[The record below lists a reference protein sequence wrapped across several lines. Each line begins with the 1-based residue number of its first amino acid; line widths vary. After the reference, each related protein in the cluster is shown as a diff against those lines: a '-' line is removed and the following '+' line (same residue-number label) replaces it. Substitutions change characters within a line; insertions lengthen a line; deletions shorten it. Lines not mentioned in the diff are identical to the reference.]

1 MIHFLID
8 QRLRTK
14 QVEEQGDRSNLTDI
28 SASFGNQQTTPL
40 LTYRSKIWRFPKSW
54 GYPKWMVYKGKSI
67 YKWMIH
73 MKNHP
78 ELAKMFGL
86 WFFSTLPKKSWSTG
100 LTSAIHCL
108 SHKCTGPIFFSHR
121 FSIFSALTSE
131 LTNDQ
136 REPPLY
142 LWITTMVTTIS
153 FFFQWISI
161 IGPEIWA
168 LFQVDKLMNDLNKL
182 VGLTKA
188 RPVFDLEKH
197 GWVLQRFPEN
207 GGSQKRRFISWKIHE
222 NPIKSGW
229 FGG

>member
-108 SHKCTGPIFFSHR
+108 SHKCTGPIFF
-121 FSIFSALTSE
+121 FA
-131 LTNDQ
+131 
-136 REPPLY
+136 
-142 LWITTMVTTIS
+142 
-153 FFFQWISI
+153 
-161 IGPEIWA
+161 
-168 LFQVDKLMNDLNKL
+168 
-182 VGLTKA
+182 
-188 RPVFDLEKH
+188 PVFDFQCVDEWIDQWSTRTTTVPMDNHYGYYDQFLFSVNFHHRPWNLGPFPGRQADEWLEQTRGPDQGAACFWPWKT
-197 GWVLQRFPEN
+197 WL
-207 GGSQKRRFISWKIHE
+207 GSPAVSWKW
-222 NPIKSGW
+222 G
-229 FGG
+229 